1 MLRTLV
7 AALLLANL
15 FFFVWARGWLAP
27 ALPGPHQGERE
38 PERVAAQVKPQSVTL
53 FTPQAASAALA
64 AASTTC
70 LEAGPFNDAEV
81 QAAEAA
87 LASASV
93 PARSWTRQDLGA
105 APTWLVYMGKFADT
119 AAMRAKED
127 ELKRIKLNFE
137 ELRSPSDL
145 APGLVLSRHES
156 REAADAALAQVTQ
169 RGVRTAKVAALPAP
183 AQHWLRAAR
192 ADAELQARLKAVK
205 PPAIAAEFGPCAKR
219 AAS

>member
-15 FFFVWARGWLAP
+15 LFFAWARGWLAP
-27 ALPGPHQGERE
+27 ALQAPHHGERE
-38 PERVAAQVKPQSVTL
+38 PERMAAQVKPQSVTL

-87 LASASV
+87 LESASV
-93 PARSWTRQDLGA
+93 PARSWTRQDLVA
-105 APTWLVYMGKFADT
+105 APSWLVYMGKFADT
-119 AAMRAKED
+119 TALRAKED
-127 ELKRIKLNFE
+127 ELKRMKLNFE
-137 ELRSPSDL
+137 ELRAPADL
-145 APGLVLSRHES
+145 APGLVLSRHET

-169 RGVRTAKVAALPAP
+169 HGVRTARLASLPAP

-192 ADAELQARLKAVK
+192 ADTELQARLKAVK
-205 PPAIAAEFGPCAKR
+205 PPIIASEFGPCSKR